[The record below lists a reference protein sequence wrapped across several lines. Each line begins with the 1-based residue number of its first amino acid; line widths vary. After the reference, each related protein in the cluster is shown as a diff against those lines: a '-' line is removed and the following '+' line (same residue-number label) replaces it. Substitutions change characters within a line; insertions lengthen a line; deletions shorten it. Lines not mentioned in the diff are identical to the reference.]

1 MEDLILFLITF
12 ALSVILLF
20 IAVMQFCNRGFLFV
34 NAYIFGT
41 KEERDNMDKT
51 PYYKQAGIV
60 FTLLSIVFLIISI
73 EIITHIFWLFFISIA
88 ISIIDIIYAILSSIQ
103 IEKNK

>member
-1 MEDLILFLITF
+1 MEDLILFLIIF
-12 ALSVILLF
+12 ALSIILLF

-41 KEERDNMDKT
+41 KEERNSMDKT

-73 EIITHIFWLFFISIA
+73 VSIFDRHLPLF
-88 ISIIDIIYAILSSIQ
+88 L
-103 IEKNK
+103 

>member
-12 ALSVILLF
+12 ALSIILLF
-20 IAVMQFCNRGFLFV
+20 IAVMQFCNRAFLFV

-41 KEERDNMDKT
+41 KDERDNMHKT

-60 FTLLSIVFLIISI
+60 FTLLSVVFLIISI

-88 ISIIDIIYAILSSIQ
+88 CAWKNVLFSSSLFPYSLI
-103 IEKNK
+103 

>member
-12 ALSVILLF
+12 ALSIILLF

-60 FTLLSIVFLIISI
+60 FTLLSVVFLIISI
-73 EIITHIFWLFFISIA
+73 LNYFLIKKSNFFYS
-88 ISIIDIIYAILSSIQ
+88 
-103 IEKNK
+103 